1 MKKYIR
7 PVTDCMKFRAANP
20 LLNDPGEGQMYGAIQ
35 GTGGS
40 NAAPYRF

>member
-1 MKKYIR
+1 MKKYIQ
-7 PVTDCMKFRAANP
+7 PTTDCMKFRPADP
-20 LLNDPGEGQMYGAIQ
+20 LLDYPGEGQMSGIIQ